1 VDPAQASFI
10 NAQSNRLFS
19 VYHQADTG
27 SGTQKP
33 VLICSP
39 WGWDDVASYR
49 PRRAWAQRLAA
60 AGRSTLRFDLPGT
73 GDSGGSPRDPGL
85 VAAWVDAVRA
95 AADSLRERT
104 GAEEISIL
112 GLGLG
117 GLLAIAAIEAGAAA
131 SELITVAAPA
141 SGRAFVRGARNFSRL
156 QGWHA
161 EDSTVTVPEG
171 WIEASGFL
179 LSAETIAELEAL
191 EPSGP
196 WPSLRRVLMLSRRA
210 SGRNALAEA
219 MEAAGIEVTSEGTSG
234 WAKMVLHPETSRLA
248 EDAAEKVAAWLEQ
261 GGAPLPPE
269 TAPAGSAPG
278 VDEPGQA
285 AVQLDASPFPIT
297 EVPFPVEHPFGRSFG
312 LLATPAEGT
321 TARLCLV
328 FLNAGAVRNTGPNR
342 MWLERARAWAARG
355 VPTLR
360 VDLEAIG
367 EAGGDPEGVP
377 PGEEF
382 FAPKY
387 QAQLGRVLDALE
399 ARGLGPDFALVGLCS
414 GGFLAFRTALADPR
428 VRAAYVINAGALV
441 WRDGIFDEREARKVS
456 RVFER
461 KWVGK
466 LLRGE
471 IEWSKVKSMFASIG
485 ERTRERLRPRHGGGR
500 PWDEQLQLDL
510 DRLQEQ
516 ETHLTLMFCG
526 NEGMADELEAV
537 DFRRTLDT
545 RKFVEMVEL
554 PGVDHTLRPLESQA
568 ALRAI
573 LDERLERELEAR
585 GWAPPVESA

>member
-1 VDPAQASFI
+1 VHQAEPSFI
-10 NAQSNRLFS
+10 ETRSNRLFS
-19 VYHQADTG
+19 VYHDAG
-27 SGTQKP
+27 SGPASGARAP

-49 PRRAWAQRLAA
+49 PRRVWAQRLAA

-73 GDSGGSPRDPGL
+73 GDSSGSPRDPGL

-95 AADSLRERT
+95 ATDSLRERT
-104 GAEEISIL
+104 GAAEISIL

-117 GLLAIAAIEAGAAA
+117 GLLAIAAIEAGAEAG
-131 SELITVAAPA
+131 ELITVAAPA
-141 SGRAFVRGARNFSRL
+141 SGRSFVRGARNFARL

-161 EDSTVTVPEG
+161 EASGVEVPEG
-171 WIEASGFL
+171 WIEASGFVL
-179 LSAETIAELEAL
+179 TAETIAELEAL

-210 SGRNALAEA
+210 SGRNGLAAA
-219 MEAAGIEVTSEGTSG
+219 MEAAGVEVRTEGTSG

-248 EDAAEKVAAWLEQ
+248 EDAAGKVTSWLDEGRVAAPVAADSAAAANAAGQ
-261 GGAPLPPE
+261 
-269 TAPAGSAPG
+269 TAI
-278 VDEPGQA
+278 E
-285 AVQLDASPFPIT
+285 LDASPFAIT
-297 EVPFPVEHPFGRSFG
+297 ETPFLVEHPFGRSFG
-312 LLATPAEGT
+312 LLATPAEGS
-321 TARLCLV
+321 TAQLCLV

-355 VPTLR
+355 VPALR

-367 EAGGDPEGVP
+367 EAEGDPEGVP

-471 IEWSKVKSMFASIG
+471 IEWSKVRSMLASIG
-485 ERTRERLRPRHGGGR
+485 ERTRERLRARHRGDR
-500 PWDEQLQLDL
+500 AWHEQLQLDL

-537 DFRRTLDT
+537 DFGATLDT
-545 RKFVEMVEL
+545 RRFVEMVEL

-573 LDERLERELEAR
+573 LDERLEGELEAR